1 MSFSKRDQLVGPV
14 YRRLSKNGANLKWL
28 DPPDHL
34 RINGG
39 VYCYLGYSN
48 RDRAP
53 QQYGFA
59 PDELETLWTDL
70 GREVAMYARAFL
82 ALVYG
87 TECVCLLKADEFEH
101 LLDPANAGEQKFLYV
116 ERPPGCQMRV
126 WASNGRELDHTIPKN
141 RFPSAL
147 LDQPTSVASSPV
159 RHR

>member
-1 MSFSKRDQLVGPV
+1 MTFSKRDQLVGPV

-28 DPPDHL
+28 DAPDHL

-48 RDRAP
+48 RDRTP

-59 PDELETLWTDL
+59 PDALETLWTDL
-70 GREVAMYARAFL
+70 GRDVAGYAKAFL

-87 TECVCLLKADEFEH
+87 TECVCVLKANEFDE
-101 LLDPANAGEQKFLYV
+101 LLDPSDTTEEKFLYV
-116 ERPPGCQMRV
+116 KRPPGCQMRV
-126 WASNGRELDHTIPKN
+126 WASTGKELNHTIPKN

-147 LDQPTSVASSPV
+147 LDQPTSIVLATA
-159 RHR
+159 RKR